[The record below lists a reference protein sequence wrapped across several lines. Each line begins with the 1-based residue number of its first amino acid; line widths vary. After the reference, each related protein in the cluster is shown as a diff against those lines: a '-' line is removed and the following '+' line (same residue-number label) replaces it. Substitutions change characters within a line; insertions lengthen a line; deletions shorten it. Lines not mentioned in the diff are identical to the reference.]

1 MHYLIIALVVGL
13 AGTLPLLVRKRFA
26 TAAKLAAVVTLLTS
40 VITYVALPSLAFP
53 YWGLPSFLVVASWAA
68 AGVLAYARD
77 ERDRESSSYGSRSHR
92 RSREPSAY
100 EGISERRSL
109 LLAAALPALG
119 VALLLLRLA
128 ASWTAF
134 RAPDYVALIGD
145 VQRSDWGKDVQRA
158 DPRHIRLV
166 PQEMALWLANKQLG
180 EAPGAV
186 GSQFQITEE
195 SLTLQ
200 MIRGELWY
208 VAALDFKDFGA
219 WQSAGVS
226 PGYVMVHGEDPL
238 RQVVV
243 KTDQKFAFT
252 PNACFG
258 KNLERHLWT
267 SGYSMHGLV
276 DYSLEL
282 DEAGK
287 PWWVVSVYEPTIGW
301 DGDRVLGVVI
311 VDPENGAHAFSP
323 VGAVPHWVDR
333 VFPKSF
339 VRQYIASWGAL
350 SAGWLNGWWYK
361 KDVTEPETPS
371 IVYGA
376 DGEPYWVTGVTSTN
390 EHDESLIGLMYTH
403 TRTGKSVF
411 YRAVGG
417 TDAAVL
423 QAVDNKVTYRK
434 LHGASPVLYNLYG
447 TMASIVPLLGESHT
461 FQGVAI
467 VRIDNLQVAVGDTP
481 LEALEEYRKLIPEH
495 VDRIEPTASDLA
507 RTIEGKVSRIAD
519 IGNGTYYVY
528 LEGVPAIF
536 VGSRE
541 NARTMPLTKPGDRV
555 RLKYLASGE
564 SPPIVEFEN
573 LSLPVVSGPP
583 PEK

>member
-1 MHYLIIALVVGL
+1 MHLLLIALAVAVI
-13 AGTLPLLVRKRFA
+13 GTLPLLVRRRFG
-26 TAAKLAAVVTLLTS
+26 TAAKLAAPVAIVTAVLE
-40 VITYVALPSLAFP
+40 YFALPSLVWP
-53 YWGLPSFLVVASWAA
+53 YWGLPSLLVVVCWVA
-68 AGVLAYARD
+68 AGALAYARD
-77 ERDRESSSYGSRSHR
+77 QHEAEREYGRRGRE
-92 RSREPSAY
+92 EA
-100 EGISERRSL
+100 SERRSL
-109 LLAAALPALG
+109 LLAFGPAA
-119 VALLLLRLA
+119 VAVLVIVVRLF
-128 ASWTAF
+128 ASWAAF
-134 RAPDYVALIGD
+134 RAPEYVSLIGE
-145 VQRSDWGKDVQRA
+145 VKSSDWAKDVQRA

-166 PQEMALWLANKQLG
+166 PQEMAHWLANKQLG

-186 GSQFQITEE
+186 GSQFQIAEE

-200 MIRGELWY
+200 MIKGELWY
-208 VAALDFKDFGA
+208 VAPLDFKDFGA

-226 PGYVMVHGEDPL
+226 PGYVMVHAEDPL

-243 KTDQKFAFT
+243 VTDRKFAYT

-258 KNLERHLWT
+258 KNLERHLWMAGWRT
-267 SGYSMHGLV
+267 KGLT
-276 DYSLEL
+276 DWSLEI

-287 PWWVVSVYEPTIGW
+287 AWWVVTVFEPTVGW
-301 DGDRVLGVVI
+301 DGERVLGVVV
-311 VDPENGAHAFSP
+311 VDPESGDTAFHA
-323 VGAVPHWVDR
+323 VGDVPNWVDR
-333 VFPKSF
+333 VFPRSF
-339 VRQYIASWGAL
+339 VKKYIASWGKLA
-350 SAGWLNGWWYK
+350 AGWLNGWWYK

-390 EHDESLIGLMYTH
+390 EHDESLVGLMYTH

-423 QAVDNKVTYRK
+423 QAVNNKVAYRK

-467 VRIDNLQVAVGDTP
+467 VRIDNLQVAVGETP
-481 LEALEEYRKLIPEH
+481 LEALEEYRKLIPEKI
-495 VDRIEPTASDLA
+495 DRMEPSASDHS
-507 RTIEGKVSRIAD
+507 RTIEGKVARIAD
-519 IGNGTYYVY
+519 IGNGVYYVY
-528 LEGVPAIF
+528 LEGVPTVF

-541 NARTMPLTKPGDRV
+541 HAKAMPLTKPGDKV
-555 RLKYLASGE
+555 RIKYLASGE
-564 SPPIVEFEN
+564 SPPIVAFEN
-573 LSLPVVSGPP
+573 LSLPITPGPP